1 MKTLKLSS
9 LVLAAA
15 MLFTVACKKDKE
27 SANNGVVNL
36 ANNAHQFVDAFGPK
50 AQLSTIDASA
60 LPKTITLAGGTKV
73 TIPAGSLKIGGAAV
87 TGSVTVQVIEVLK
100 RSDVVFFG
108 SNTNHISG
116 APLASDGFIYVDI
129 KSNGQSVDRFLGAP
143 LKIEI
148 PAKRAGVTQLWEGV
162 NANGVP
168 LVPGEA
174 NQMAWQAPKR
184 DTANGG
190 GNGGAP
196 QEVAPVNGFY
206 SFNWGTT
213 GWVNCDMLYAYT
225 NPKTTMTVTVANNPG
240 AMASYH
246 SFSGETYVFFCAK
259 NSPVAAQLYT
269 PAGANTVK
277 SYDNSMP
284 IGIEGKMLAFSVK
297 DGKYYLAQQEITIA
311 ANHTLTLTL
320 AEVSEAAVQAAISSL
335 DTY

>member
-1 MKTLKLSS
+1 MRTLKLSS
-9 LVLAAA
+9 LAIAAM
-15 MLFTVACKKDKE
+15 MLFTVACKKD
-27 SANNGVVNL
+27 SNNAQVINR
-36 ANNAHQFVDAFGPK
+36 ANNAHQFVDEFGPK
-50 AQLSTIDASA
+50 SQLSTIEVSS
-60 LPKTITLAGGTKV
+60 LPKTLTLAGGTKV
-73 TIPAGSLKIGGAAV
+73 TIPAGGLTVGGVAV
-87 TGSVTVQVIEVLK
+87 TGSINVQAIEVLK
-100 RSDVVFFG
+100 RSDVLFFG
-108 SNTNHISG
+108 ANTNHISG

-129 KSNGQSVDRFLGAP
+129 KSNGVSVDRNLSAP

-162 NANGVP
+162 NPQGAP
-168 LVPGEA
+168 LAPA
-174 NQMAWQAPKR
+174 DNAQMAWQAPKR
-184 DTANGG
+184 DVPNGG

-225 NPKTTMTVTVANNPG
+225 NPKTTVTVTVANNPG

-269 PAGANTVK
+269 PAGTNMVK

-284 IGIEGKMLAFSVK
+284 IGVEGKILSFSVK
-297 DGKYYLAQQEITIA
+297 DGKYYLASQEITIS
-311 ANHTLTLTL
+311 ANQALTLTL
-320 AEVSEAAVQAAISSL
+320 AETSEAAVQAAISSL
-335 DTY
+335 DSY

>member
-9 LVLAAA
+9 LAIAAL
-15 MLFTVACKKDKE
+15 MLFTVACKKDKD
-27 SANNGVVNL
+27 SNGTNNL
-36 ANNAHQFVDAFGPK
+36 ANNAHQFVDEFGPK
-50 AQLSTIDASA
+50 AQLSTIDAST

-73 TIPAGSLKIGGAAV
+73 TIPAGGLKVGGVAV
-87 TGSVTVQVIEVLK
+87 TGNITVQAIEVLK
-100 RSDVVFFG
+100 RSDVLFFG
-108 SNTNHISG
+108 GNTNHISG

-129 KSNGQSVDRFLGAP
+129 KSNGVSVDRNLSVP

-168 LVPGEA
+168 LAPGEA

-184 DTANGG
+184 DVP
-190 GNGGAP
+190 NGGANGA

-225 NPKTTMTVTVANNPG
+225 NPKTTVTVTVANNPG

-269 PAGANTVK
+269 PAGTNMVK
-277 SYDNSMP
+277 SYDNTMP
-284 IGIEGKMLAFSVK
+284 IGVEGKMLSFSVK
-297 DGKYYLAQQEITIA
+297 DGKYYLASQEITIS
-311 ANHTLTLTL
+311 ANQALTLTL
-320 AEVSEAAVQAAISSL
+320 VETSEAAVQAAISSL